1 MSATGAPPKAD
12 AKAQAKA
19 KAKAKSKAEAKS
31 PRAATSDWTMSFLIL
46 LSIGIVGGGLGTLL
60 TDIAWWFVMMAMAII
75 VLGASALA
83 RMIARHPIWPP
94 VASIVAAL
102 GALTLFFAP
111 GSAILGIIPTTF
123 TFEAFAE
130 LQDAAAISI
139 ANQSVPADA
148 DTGIVFLLCLGI
160 AAIAIAMDACVF
172 VLRSPAISGLPL
184 LQLLLVPSLVDPQLN
199 NLALFA
205 VGALAY
211 VAILLRGSRRIR
223 RTTAFSLAAVAVAGA
238 LVGAV
243 VLPSVGPRADIP
255 GSGTSFSTGINP
267 IITLGNDLR
276 RDEPSLALTYTTT
289 STNGLYLRL
298 TALDNFDGQS
308 WLPTEVEFSS
318 RNGMDAIGAA
328 PGLGP
333 DVSVTTE
340 TTNITVSTIQ
350 SRWLPAPYAPRS
362 IEGLEGEWSWE
373 GDALSI
379 RSSRG
384 SSVRNQDYVVE
395 SQQIAPSVEQLIAA
409 GNTVPAGLD
418 RYLTVPDFLPAVV
431 AETAASVTA
440 GAATHYEQAVAM
452 QAYFTNGLFEYS
464 EDAPV
469 DGGYDGSGASVLAA
483 FLEAKSG
490 YCVHFSSAM
499 ATMARTLGIPAR
511 IAVGFT
517 PGQAG
522 QAVQGSLT
530 EYRVSTHNLHAWPE
544 LFFDGIGWVRFEPTP
559 SRGAAPEFA
568 PLTEDDPATPDVDE
582 SIPAEALP
590 ATPTPEQTGGPNLPD
605 EQQPLDSGAAG
616 VSGGASVP
624 FWLYVLGAL
633 FVLGLMAPAV
643 VRVARRS
650 TRLRAVDTGDAVSGW
665 RELRDTAD
673 DLHIT
678 LDSNTTPRQL
688 AIDLGTRLANDG
700 REALER
706 IRAAVEE
713 QSFAGS
719 GVQPGGDVDAV
730 TDDVLLVMRRMRRQ
744 AGLVSTLRATLIP
757 RSLFAAWLPAPVPP
771 VVAANSA

>member
-1 MSATGAPPKAD
+1 MSTSRAAPKAD
-12 AKAQAKA
+12 AKAKA
-19 KAKAKSKAEAKS
+19 KAKAKSPGA
-31 PRAATSDWTMSFLIL
+31 PTSDWTMSFLIL
-46 LSIGIVGGGLGTLL
+46 LSIGVVGGGLGTLL
-60 TDIAWWFVMMAMAII
+60 TDMAWWFVMMAMAII
-75 VLGASALA
+75 VLGAGALA
-83 RMIARHPIWPP
+83 RMTMRHPIWPP
-94 VASIVAAL
+94 VVSIVAAL

-111 GSAILGIIPTTF
+111 GTAILGIIPTTY

-148 DTGIVFLLCLGI
+148 VTGIVFLLCLGI

-172 VLRSPAISGLPL
+172 LLRSPAISGLPL

-211 VAILLRGSRRIR
+211 IAILLRGSRRIR

-243 VLPSVGPRADIP
+243 VLPSVEPRADIP

-289 STNGLYLRL
+289 STRGLYLRL
-298 TALDNFDGQS
+298 TALDDFNGQS

-318 RNGMDAIGAA
+318 RNGVDAIGAA

-340 TTNITVSTIQ
+340 TTNITVSSIQ

-384 SSVRNQDYVVE
+384 SSARNQDYVVE

-418 RYLTVPDFLPAVV
+418 RYLSVPDFLPAVV

-440 GAATHYEQAVAM
+440 GAATHYEQAIAM
-452 QAYFTNGLFEYS
+452 QAYFTNGQFEYS

-469 DGGYDGSGASVLAA
+469 EGNYDGSGASVLAA

-522 QAVQGSLT
+522 QAAQGGLT

-544 LFFDGIGWVRFEPTP
+544 LFFAGIGWVRFEPTP
-559 SRGAAPEFA
+559 SRGVAPEFA

-582 SIPAEALP
+582 SVPAEATP
-590 ATPTPEQTGGPNLPD
+590 ATPAPEQTGGPNLPD
-605 EQQPLDSGAAG
+605 EQEPLDSGAAG
-616 VSGGASVP
+616 VSAVASVP
-624 FWLYVLGAL
+624 FWLYALGAL
-633 FVLGLMAPAV
+633 LVLGLIAPAV

-650 TRLRAVDTGDAVSGW
+650 ARLRAVDTGDAVAGW
-665 RELRDTAD
+665 LELRDTAD
-673 DLHIT
+673 DLRMT
-678 LDSNTTPRQL
+678 LDGNTTPRQL
-688 AIDLGTRLANDG
+688 AFDLGAQLDDDG

-706 IRAAVEE
+706 VRAAVEA
-713 QSFAGS
+713 QSFAS
-719 GVQPGGDVDAV
+719 NSAEPSADVDAV
-730 TDDVLLVMRRMRRQ
+730 TDAVLLVIRGMRRH
-744 AGLVSTLRATLIP
+744 AGYAAMLRATLIP

-771 VVAANSA
+771 AAPATAA

>member
-1 MSATGAPPKAD
+1 MSASGAAPKAD
-12 AKAQAKA
+12 LKAR
-19 KAKAKSKAEAKS
+19 AKSKSKS

-60 TDIAWWFVMMAMAII
+60 TDMAWWFVMMAMAII

-111 GSAILGIIPTTF
+111 GTAILGIIPTTY

-130 LQDAAAISI
+130 LQDAAGISI

-148 DTGIVFLLCLGI
+148 VTGIVFLLCLGI

-172 VLRSPAISGLPL
+172 LLRSPAISGLPL

-211 VAILLRGSRRIR
+211 IAILLRGSRRIR

-243 VLPSVGPRADIP
+243 VLPSVEPRADIP

-289 STNGLYLRL
+289 STRGLYLRL
-298 TALDNFDGQS
+298 TALDDFNGQS

-318 RNGMDAIGAA
+318 RNGVDAIGAA

-340 TTNITVSTIQ
+340 TTNITVSSIQ

-362 IEGLEGEWSWE
+362 IEGLDGEWSWE

-384 SSVRNQDYVVE
+384 SSARNQDYVVE
-395 SQQIAPSVEQLIAA
+395 SQQIAPSIEQLIAA

-418 RYLTVPDFLPAVV
+418 RYLAVPDFLPAVV

-440 GAATHYEQAVAM
+440 GAATHYEQAIAM
-452 QAYFTNGLFEYS
+452 QDYFTSDQFEYS

-469 DGGYDGSGASVLAA
+469 EGGYDGSGASVLAA

-522 QAVQGSLT
+522 QAAQGGLT

-544 LFFDGIGWVRFEPTP
+544 LFFAGIGWVRFEPTP
-559 SRGAAPEFA
+559 SRGVAPEFA

-582 SIPAEALP
+582 SVPAEATP
-590 ATPTPEQTGGPNLPD
+590 ATPAPEQTGGPNLPD
-605 EQQPLDSGAAG
+605 EQEPLDSGAAG
-616 VSGGASVP
+616 VSAVASVP
-624 FWLYVLGAL
+624 FWLYALGAL
-633 FVLGLMAPAV
+633 LMLGLIAPAV

-650 TRLRAVDTGDAVSGW
+650 ARLRAVDTADAVAGW
-665 RELRDTAD
+665 LELRDTSD
-673 DLHIT
+673 DLRMT
-678 LDSNTTPRQL
+678 LDGNTTPRQL
-688 AIDLGTRLANDG
+688 AFDLGAQLDDDG

-706 IRAAVEE
+706 VRAAVEA
-713 QSFAGS
+713 QSFAS
-719 GVQPGGDVDAV
+719 NSAEPGADVDAV
-730 TDDVLLVMRRMRRQ
+730 TDDVLFVIRGMRRH
-744 AGLVSTLRATLIP
+744 AGFVAMLRATLIP

-771 VVAANSA
+771 PAPATAA

>member
-1 MSATGAPPKAD
+1 MAE
-12 AKAQAKA
+12 AKVTA
-19 KAKAKSKAEAKS
+19 KAEAKPAAKP
-31 PRAATSDWTMSFLIL
+31 PRTVSSDWTMSFLIL
-46 LSIGIVGGGLGTLL
+46 LSIGIVGGGLGTIL
-60 TDIAWWFVMMAMAII
+60 TDTAWWFVMMAMAII
-75 VLGASALA
+75 VLGSAALA
-83 RMIARHPIWPP
+83 RTIARHPIWAP
-94 VASIVAAL
+94 VASVAA
-102 GALTLFFAP
+102 ALCALALFFAP
-111 GSAILGIIPTTF
+111 ATAILGIIPTAY

-130 LQDAAAISI
+130 LQDAAAASISS
-139 ANQSVPADA
+139 QSLPADA
-148 DTGIVFLLCLGI
+148 VTGIVFLLCLGI

-172 VLRSPAISGLPL
+172 LLRSPAICGLPL

-199 NLALFA
+199 NLALFT
-205 VGALAY
+205 VGAFAY
-211 VAILLRGSRRIR
+211 VAILLRASHRIR
-223 RTTAFSLAAVAVAGA
+223 RVSAFSLAAVAVAGA

-243 VLPSVGPRADIP
+243 LLPSVEPRADIP
-255 GSGTSFSTGINP
+255 GGTSFSTGINP

-289 STNGLYLRL
+289 STRGLYLRL
-298 TALDNFDGQS
+298 TALDDFNGQS

-318 RNGMDAIGAA
+318 SNGVDAIGGA

-333 DVSVTTE
+333 DVAVTTE
-340 TTNITVSTIQ
+340 TTNITVSSIQ

-379 RSSRG
+379 RSARG
-384 SSVRNQDYVVE
+384 SSARNQDYVVE

-418 RYLTVPDFLPAVV
+418 RYLSVPGFLPAVV

-452 QAYFTNGLFEYS
+452 QAYFTNGQFEYS

-511 IAVGFT
+511 VAIGFT

-522 QAVQGSLT
+522 QASEGGIP

-582 SIPAEALP
+582 SVPAEQAP
-590 ATPTPEQTGGPNLPD
+590 ATPTPEQTGAPNLLD
-605 EQQPLDSGAAG
+605 EQEPLNSGAAG
-616 VSGGASVP
+616 VSAAASAP
-624 FWLYVLGAL
+624 FWLYALGAL
-633 FVLGLMAPAV
+633 LVLGLIAPAV
-643 VRVARRS
+643 VRAARRS
-650 TRLRAVDTGDAVSGW
+650 ARLRAVDRGDAVSGW
-665 RELRDTAD
+665 LELRDTAD
-673 DLHIT
+673 DLGLP
-678 LDSNTTPRQL
+678 LDGNTTPRQL
-688 AIDLGTRLANDG
+688 AVDLGAQLDDG
-700 REALER
+700 GRDALER
-706 IRAAVEE
+706 VRTAVEA
-713 QSFAGS
+713 QSFASNRAG
-719 GVQPGGDVDAV
+719 PGADVDAV
-730 TDDVLLVMRRMRRQ
+730 TDDVLLVMRWMRRE
-744 AGLVSTLRATLIP
+744 AGFASMLRALLIP

-771 VVAANSA
+771 VVATAGA